1 LKRLFMTC
9 LLVFLLATVGRAQ
22 SVSTTSQTILVL
34 PFENASKAPGLEW
47 IGESFPE
54 ILEERMKHAG
64 MYVVPRADRTYAFD
78 RAGIPANLRPS
89 HATLYLI
96 GEQMDVDY
104 MVLGHYAYDG
114 QVFTARAQ
122 LLDVKRL
129 RLSPPVTES
138 GQLTALIDIQKALAW
153 GLMRGINPAYQV
165 SRNEFIAG
173 SPPVRLDA
181 FEAYIRGITATNR
194 PEKIRKFREALQV
207 NPTYT
212 QAMMQL
218 GRTYFAAREYES
230 AASWFNRVPRTD
242 PAAREANFYAGLAYY
257 YSGEYERAENA
268 LGYVASLFP
277 LTEIYNNL
285 GVVAARRGRKSA
297 ADYFRKAVQA
307 DDNDSDYRFNLG
319 LTLYKS
325 GDDAGAARQL
335 REAVRL
341 QPSDVEAKALLDSV
355 SLKTD
360 GNNRPRLPAE
370 RIKLNYDE
378 TSFRQLALEIQKTTE
393 ARLAKS
399 DPRTHA
405 AYHVEHGHELLQQG
419 FIAEAG
425 AEFREA
431 VSLDPANANAHA
443 GLAAV
448 LEASN
453 DPAGARREAAT
464 ALQLQPSVE
473 AYLVTAKVDL
483 HDNKPQAAA
492 ANVDL
497 ALRLE
502 PANAAAIALK
512 RSIAAKIAEKAQ
524 P

>member
-1 LKRLFMTC
+1 LKRLFITC
-9 LLVFLLATVGRAQ
+9 LLAFLLPTVGRAQ
-22 SVSTTSQTILVL
+22 SVPTTSQTILVL
-34 PFENASKAPGLEW
+34 PFENASKTLGLEW

-54 ILEERMKHAG
+54 ILEERMKYAG
-64 MYVVPRADRTYAFD
+64 LYAVPRADRTYAFD

-104 MVLGHYAYDG
+104 MVLGHYSYDG
-114 QVFTARAQ
+114 QVFTAKAQ

-129 RLSPPVTES
+129 RLSPPITES
-138 GQLTALIDIQKALAW
+138 GQLTALIDIQKAVAW
-153 GLMRGINPAYQV
+153 GLMHIINPAYEI
-165 SRNEFIAG
+165 SRNEFIAA

-181 FEAYIRGITATNR
+181 FEDYIRGITSTNR
-194 PEKIRKFREALQV
+194 SEKVRKLREALQV

-230 AASWFNRVPRTD
+230 AVSWFNRVPRTD
-242 PAAREANFYAGLAYY
+242 PTGREASFYAGLAYY
-257 YSGEYERAENA
+257 YTGEYEKAENA
-268 LGYVASLFP
+268 FGYVASLFP

-307 DDNDSDYRFNLG
+307 DDNDADYRFNLG

-325 GDDAGAARQL
+325 GDLAAAARQL
-335 REAVRL
+335 REALRL

-355 SLKTD
+355 SLKSD

-405 AYHVEHGHELLQQG
+405 AYHVEHGHDLLQQR

-425 AEFREA
+425 GEFREA
-431 VSLDPANANAHA
+431 VSLDPTNANAHA

-453 DPAGARREAAT
+453 DPDGARREAAT

-473 AYLVTAKVDL
+473 AYLVMAKVNL
-483 HDNKPQAAA
+483 HDNNLQAAA

-497 ALRLE
+497 ALGLE
-502 PANAAAIALK
+502 PSNAAASALK
-512 RSIAAKIAEKAQ
+512 RSIAAKLAEKAK

>member
-1 LKRLFMTC
+1 LKQLFITC

-54 ILEERMKHAG
+54 ILEERMKYAG
-64 MYVVPRADRTYAFD
+64 LYVVPRADRTYAFD

-104 MVLGHYAYDG
+104 MVLGHYFYDG

-138 GQLTALIDIQKALAW
+138 GQLTAIIDIQKAIAW
-153 GLMRGINPAYQV
+153 GLMRIINPAYEV

-181 FEAYIRGITATNR
+181 FEDYMRGITATNR
-194 PEKIRKFREALQV
+194 AEKIRKLREALQV

-218 GRTYFAAREYES
+218 GRTYFTAHEYES
-230 AASWFNRVPRTD
+230 AASWFNRVPRAD
-242 PAAREANFYAGLAYY
+242 PAAREANFYGGLAYY
-257 YSGEYERAENA
+257 YAGEYEKAENA
-268 LGYVASLFP
+268 FGYVASLFP

-307 DDNDSDYRFNLG
+307 DDNDADYRFNLG

-325 GDDAGAARQL
+325 GDLTAAARQL
-335 REAVRL
+335 REALRL
-341 QPSDVEAKALLDSV
+341 QPSDAEAKALLDSV

-360 GNNRPRLPAE
+360 GNNRSRLPTE
-370 RIKLNYDE
+370 RVKLNYDE

-399 DPRTHA
+399 DLRTHA
-405 AYHVEHGHELLQQG
+405 AYHVEHGHDLLQQR

-425 AEFREA
+425 GEFREA

-453 DPAGARREAAT
+453 DPAGARREAAA

-473 AYLVTAKVDL
+473 AYLVMAKVDL
-483 HDNKPQAAA
+483 HDNNPQAAA
-492 ANVDL
+492 ANVDR
-497 ALRLE
+497 ALGLE
-502 PANAAAIALK
+502 PSNAAANALK
-512 RSIAAKIAEKAQ
+512 RSIAAKLAEKAQ